1 MTKKLLKCGS
11 LCLLASVFLAACSA
25 SGSNSGSSE
34 EKAASGGD
42 EAVLEFYHG
51 YHHSEDEWPAAKVM
65 RDLYDEFAKQHADGD
80 VEFKA
85 TPVNGSLTDI
95 MNNKVASG
103 EFPDMIDLAGNDVSL
118 AAIEQSLVL
127 DLKPY
132 IDENGLEKN
141 VGLNYTQNDVDGKI
155 FTVHD
160 QLLTLG
166 LWYNADIFEKAGAK
180 TPEQWAKWSDFT
192 EAMAKVRSQEGI
204 YAFGAGEPAIRLF
217 NTVLGSSEAGRKLLE
232 GPLTSEGIDSKE
244 FAEAL
249 KLVMTEVQANG
260 SANAGGDANVYST
273 DFTDGKSGVFF
284 NGVWAAGGLSE
295 NPAYRPGLYAGN
307 IAISSAGG
315 GLTIASGLSE
325 AEEKLALEFV
335 KYMTSDDVQKTIFE
349 KVGANP
355 TSQAID
361 TAEIAKGSDDVT
373 VKLLGEATS
382 MANNADVIVPTVVS
396 AWGGDVRTAIIN
408 ALTESAADGVDID
421 QKVKETQD
429 ILKALIG

>member
-1 MTKKLLKCGS
+1 MKKSLLKCGA
-11 LCLLASVFLAACSA
+11 LCLFASVILAAC
-25 SGSNSGSSE
+25 GSSSGTSSST
-34 EKAASGGD
+34 EKAASGD
-42 EAVLEFYHG
+42 DTVLEFYHG
-51 YHHSEDEWPAAKVM
+51 YHHSEEEWPAAKVM
-65 RDLYDEFAKQHADGD
+65 RDLYDEFAKRHATGD
-80 VEFKA
+80 VEFKPI
-85 TPVNGSLTDI
+85 PVNGSLTDI

-103 EFPDMIDLAGNDVSL
+103 EFPDMIDLAGSDVSL

-141 VGLNYTQNDVDGKI
+141 VGLNYTQNDVNGKI
-155 FTVHD
+155 YTVHD

-166 LWYNADIFEKAGAK
+166 LWYNADIFSKAGAK
-180 TPEQWAKWSDFT
+180 TPDKWTKWSDFT
-192 EAMAKVRSQEGI
+192 EAMALVRKQGV

-232 GPLTSEGIDSKE
+232 GPLTIEGIDSKE

-249 KLVMTEVQANG
+249 KLVTTEVQANG

-273 DFTDGKSGVFF
+273 DFTENKSAVFF
-284 NGVWAAGGLSE
+284 NGVWAAGGLKD
-295 NPAYRPGLYAGN
+295 NTALKPGLYAGN
-307 IAISSAGG
+307 VAISSAGG
-315 GLTIASGLSE
+315 GITISSNLSAE
-325 AEEKLALEFV
+325 EEKLALEFV
-335 KYMTSDDVQKTIFE
+335 KYMTSDEVQTTIFE

-355 TSQAID
+355 ASQAID
-361 TAEIAKGSDDVT
+361 AAQIASGSDDAT

-382 MANNADVIVPTVVS
+382 MANNANVTVPTVASV
-396 AWGGDVRTAIIN
+396 WGDDVRTAIIN
-408 ALTESAADGVDID
+408 ALTESASDGVDID